1 MTLNMWESLLTAIC
15 LLLIIEGIIPFLY
28 PQKWRNLVAMLA
40 TVSNGQ
46 LRIMGLVSMLL
57 GVALLYLVN

>member
-1 MTLNMWESLLTAIC
+1 MTLTMWEALLNAIC

-28 PQKWRNLVAMLA
+28 PHKWRNMVAMLA
-40 TVSNGQ
+40 SIDNRH
-46 LRIMGLVSMLL
+46 LRIMGLVSMLT